1 MNSELK
7 NIIEAVLMVSDT
19 PLSVAKIQSVFDKE
33 TVPDAEEIKSA
44 ITALQEDCESRAI
57 ELRKIGSG
65 FRFQTR
71 IEYADWI
78 RKLQAGRPPR
88 MSRALLE
95 TLAIIAY
102 RQPVTRGDIE
112 EIRGVS
118 VSSEILQRLLEREW
132 VKQVGVRDTPG
143 RPALF
148 GTTPEF
154 LSYFNLRSISE
165 LPPLMDQRELW
176 DIARG
181 LSTPLPPEV
190 LTALEGKSES
200 GASED
205 SQQDVFDVNLEAT
218 GAETPD
224 MVIQTRGQDID
235 WQFEEGSAV
244 ESEVLEPDVET

>member
-154 LSYFNLRSISE
+154 LSYFNLRSTSE
-165 LPPLMDQRELW
+165 LPPLMDQRELG

-190 LTALEGKSES
+190 LAALEGISDS

>member
-1 MNSELK
+1 
-7 NIIEAVLMVSDT
+7 
-19 PLSVAKIQSVFDKE
+19 
-33 TVPDAEEIKSA
+33 
-44 ITALQEDCESRAI
+44 
-57 ELRKIGSG
+57 
-65 FRFQTR
+65 
-71 IEYADWI
+71 
-78 RKLQAGRPPR
+78 
-88 MSRALLE
+88 
-95 TLAIIAY
+95 
-102 RQPVTRGDIE
+102 
-112 EIRGVS
+112 
-118 VSSEILQRLLEREW
+118 LLEREW

>member
-1 MNSELK
+1 
-7 NIIEAVLMVSDT
+7 MVSDT
-19 PLSVAKIQSVFDKE
+19 PLSVAKIQGVFDKE
-33 TVPDAEEIKSA
+33 FVPDADEVKEA
-44 ITALQEDCESRAI
+44 IVELQKDCESRAV

-65 FRFQTR
+65 YRFQTR
-71 IEYADWI
+71 FEYADWI

-118 VSSEILQRLLEREW
+118 VSPEILQRLLEREW

-165 LPPLMDQRELW
+165 LPPLMDQRELGE
-176 DIARG
+176 IARD
-181 LSTPLPPEV
+181 LSTPLPPEI
-190 LTALEGKSES
+190 LAALEGKSQS
-200 GASED
+200 GDAAD
-205 SQQDVFDVNLEAT
+205 NQQDVFDLNLDVTGSDTPEMEEAV
-218 GAETPD
+218 GD
-224 MVIQTRGQDID
+224 QDSD
-235 WQFEEGSAV
+235 WQLDEGKAA
-244 ESEVLEPDVET
+244 ESGILEPDVEV